1 MIKKLLIL
9 WVVFIAAGCSSIRY
23 DHLCPNVIIPRDT
36 AYSTQVVDYSDD
48 FQIELTG
55 YEGYCYYD
63 AVRKTNYAAITP
75 SFVVRRL
82 KDTEVSAVDVSFYT
96 QTVKGPPAYIGRKT
110 YYTSTVI
117 GEYERS
123 REFKGQMVKV
133 KLPPQNVDEFEI
145 LLGIDLTHA
154 EYRYNQRTFD
164 VTPRFNIEK
173 DPLYIERIR
182 VKEEKPAETSSCGS
196 CKL

>member
-9 WVVFIAAGCSSIRY
+9 LGVFVVAACSSVRY
-23 DHLCPNVIIPRDT
+23 DYLCPNVIIPRDT
-36 AYSTQVVDYSDD
+36 AYSTQIADYSDN
-48 FQIELTG
+48 FQVELKG

-63 AVRKTNYAAITP
+63 SARRINYAAITP
-75 SFVVRRL
+75 AFTVRRL
-82 KDTEVSAVDVSFYT
+82 KDTPDTAVDVSFYT
-96 QTVKGPPAYIGRKT
+96 ETVKGPPAYIGRKT

-117 GEYERS
+117 GENDRA
-123 REFKGQMVKV
+123 RDFMGQTVKV
-133 KLPPQNVDEFEI
+133 KLPPEGVDEFEI
-145 LLGIDLTHA
+145 LLGIDLSHA

-173 DPLYIERIR
+173 DPLYIERVRI
-182 VKEEKPAETSSCGS
+182 KEEKPAETSSCGS

>member
-9 WVVFIAAGCSSIRY
+9 LGVFVVAACSSVRY
-23 DHLCPNVIIPRDT
+23 DYLCPNVIIPRDT
-36 AYSTQVVDYSDD
+36 AYSTQIADYSDN
-48 FQIELTG
+48 FQVELKG

-63 AVRKTNYAAITP
+63 SGRRTNYAAITP
-75 SFVVRRL
+75 AFTVRRL
-82 KDTEVSAVDVSFYT
+82 KDTPDTAVDVSFYT
-96 QTVKGPPAYIGRKT
+96 ETVKGPPAYIGRKT

-117 GEYERS
+117 GENDRT
-123 REFKGQMVKV
+123 RDFMGQTVKV
-133 KLPPQNVDEFEI
+133 KLPPEGVDEFEI
-145 LLGIDLTHA
+145 LLGIDLSHA

-173 DPLYIERIR
+173 DPLYIERVRI
-182 VKEEKPAETSSCGS
+182 KEEKPAETSSCGS